1 MRFGLKVI
9 GALRK
14 IVKNDNVRNIEFP
27 MCLGLMISNLF
38 LVILMVF
45 LKRGE
50 ESVN

>member
-1 MRFGLKVI
+1 MRVGLKVI
-9 GALRK
+9 GAF
-14 IVKNDNVRNIEFP
+14 KNDNVRNIEFP
-27 MCLGLMISNLF
+27 MRLVLMISSLF